1 MRMIYYS
8 FYLTVCLK
16 IYKHCNCLH
25 KGLLYLFF
33 LTTSPLT
40 HIATDWG
47 LTSLTPFNKNMDT
60 TQVSSEKEIEGNGT
74 SSDISLA
81 LSYEEEIEKTDTCD
95 KEQGSLKINEI
106 LTKTAEV
113 FLSSVKTEAETE
125 PSKNYIF
132 SDVDRDIGNGDE
144 RYLTK
149 GLHQL
154 MFEKVHKM
162 KNKPNVDRNDL
173 VENIKKDCVSLGAR
187 DENTGRTLLFHLLR

>member
-1 MRMIYYS
+1 
-8 FYLTVCLK
+8 
-16 IYKHCNCLH
+16 
-25 KGLLYLFF
+25 
-33 LTTSPLT
+33 
-40 HIATDWG
+40 
-47 LTSLTPFNKNMDT
+47 MDT

-132 SDVDRDIGNGDE
+132 SDVDRDIENGDE

-173 VENIKKDCVSLGAR
+173 LENIKKDCVSLGAR